1 MYLRRFAVFADA
13 AGLVVWVGDAVSP
26 LAACSLAA
34 IAYGEPVSEFRSR
47 PLAPAEDRINHLEV
61 SVFDI
66 STIAPKANLNF
77 VRQHMAMCVTP
88 ETAAGEFAAA
98 YAE

>member
-1 MYLRRFAVFADA
+1 MGWRRRQSTGGVFVGRHRLRRARVR
-13 AGLVVWVGDAVSP
+13 
-26 LAACSLAA
+26 
-34 IAYGEPVSEFRSR
+34 IRSR

-77 VRQHMAMCVTP
+77 VRQHMAMCITP

-98 YAE
+98 YAK